1 MLDVSRGIKRH
12 NIGKKR
18 VNSFNPFMMGPLSY
32 RNQSI
37 DLQSKSVDWS
47 LYDNGLRLE
56 RVKTK
61 IKGNFIFYVALKSGN
76 IGCHATDTNL
86 APPLFL

>member
-1 MLDVSRGIKRH
+1 M
-12 NIGKKR
+12 
-18 VNSFNPFMMGPLSY
+18 
-32 RNQSI
+32 
-37 DLQSKSVDWS
+37 DWF

-61 IKGNFIFYVALKSGN
+61 IKGNFIFYVAPKSGN